1 MRIKPVAAA
10 VTSLVAAG
18 LGAGAAAVAA
28 GRYGSRAA
36 LRPAPAG
43 PVGLDGAR
51 LRVIAAADGQ
61 VVLGPGSAPALLPET
76 YGLTGDGVHAVVGPL
91 LGAAPWGRRP
101 GGRLVRSLER
111 VTYGSL
117 APGTRVRLTPKVYAG
132 TPHSALGLAYEDVT
146 VDGPLG
152 PLPAWYVPGARGT
165 WVIAVHGL
173 GDTREQALTA
183 LPLLRELD
191 LPVLAPAYRGDP
203 GAPPPPDGR
212 GGLGHAEWPDLDAA
226 LGWALRHGARRVV
239 LYGWSVGA
247 TMALRTAA
255 ESAAADGVAG
265 LVLDSPVLDWRA
277 AVRALAGRSG
287 APGRLALP
295 ERLRGLAVLAAGE
308 HGELG
313 TALGVPAAP
322 TLVLQGR
329 ADDVAPLAAARA
341 FAARGGDRLLL
352 REVPDGRHA
361 ALWNATPH
369 AYEEAVRR
377 FLTPLL

>member
-10 VTSLVAAG
+10 LTGLLAGG

-36 LRPAPAG
+36 LRPAPPG
-43 PVGLDGAR
+43 PVGFDGAR
-51 LRVIAAADGQ
+51 LRVTATADGQ
-61 VVLGPGSAPALLPET
+61 VTLAPGSAPALLPET
-76 YGLTGDGVHAVVGPL
+76 YGLAGHRVHAVVGPVL
-91 LGAAPWGRRP
+91 RAEARE
-101 GGRLVRSLER
+101 GGRLVRRLER
-111 VTYGSL
+111 VTYGTL
-117 APGTRVRLTPKVYAG
+117 RAGTRVRLTPKVYAG
-132 TPHSALGLAYEDVT
+132 TPRSALGIAYEDVT

-165 WVIAVHGL
+165 WVIAVHGV

-183 LPLLRELD
+183 LPLLHELG
-191 LPVLAPAYRGDP
+191 LPVLVPAYRGDP
-203 GAPPPPDGR
+203 GAPPPPGGR
-212 GGLGHAEWPDLDAA
+212 GALGHAEWPDLDAA
-226 LGWALRHGARRVV
+226 LGWALRNGARRVA
-239 LYGWSVGA
+239 LYGWSTGA

-255 ESAAADGVAG
+255 ESAAADAVAG

-287 APGRLALP
+287 ASGRLALP
-295 ERLRGLAVLAAGE
+295 ARLRGLAVLAAGE
-308 HGELG
+308 YGELD
-313 TALGVPAAP
+313 TALAVPGAP
-322 TLVLQGR
+322 TLVLAGQ

-361 ALWNATPH
+361 ALWNATPD
-369 AYEEAVRR
+369 AYGDTLRR

>member
-1 MRIKPVAAA
+1 MTGMRITPAAAA
-10 VTSLVAAG
+10 VTSLLAAG

-36 LRPAPAG
+36 LRPAPDG
-43 PVGLDGAR
+43 PVGFGGTR
-51 LRVIAAADGQ
+51 LRVVAAADGR
-61 VVLGPGSAPALLPET
+61 VTLAPASAPALLPET
-76 YGLTGDGVHAVVGPL
+76 YGLAGDGVHAVAGPL
-91 LGAAPWGRRP
+91 LRSESRP
-101 GGRLVRSLER
+101 GGRLVRTLER

-117 APGTRVRLTPKVYAG
+117 DAGTRVRLTPKVYAG
-132 TPHSALGLAYEDVT
+132 TPRSALGIAYEDVA

-183 LPLLRELD
+183 LPLLHGLD

-212 GGLGHAEWPDLDAA
+212 GGLGRTEWPDLDAA
-226 LGWALRHGARRVV
+226 LRWALRNGARRVV
-239 LYGWSVGA
+239 LYGWSAGA
-247 TMALRTAA
+247 AMALRTAA
-255 ESAAADGVAG
+255 VSAAADSVAG

-287 APGRLALP
+287 PPGRLALP
-295 ERLRGLAVLAAGE
+295 DPLRGLAVLAAGE
-308 HGELG
+308 YGELA
-313 TALGVPAAP
+313 TPLAVPDAP
-322 TLVLQGR
+322 TLILQGR

-369 AYEEAVRR
+369 AYEDTLRR

>member
-1 MRIKPVAAA
+1 MAGMRITPVAAA

-36 LRPAPAG
+36 LRPGPAG

-61 VVLGPGSAPALLPET
+61 VTLGPGSAPALLPER

-91 LGAAPWGRRP
+91 LRAESWP
-101 GGRLVRSLER
+101 GGRLVRRLER

-117 APGTRVRLTPKVYAG
+117 DPGTRVRLTPKVYAG
-132 TPHSALGLAYEDVT
+132 TPYSALGIPYEDVT

-165 WVIAVHGL
+165 WAIAVHGL

-183 LPLLRELD
+183 LPALRGLG

-203 GAPPPPDGR
+203 DAPPPPDGR

-226 LGWALRHGARRVV
+226 LRWALRHGARRVV
-239 LYGWSVGA
+239 LYGWSAGA

-295 ERLRGLAVLAAGE
+295 EPLRGLAVLAAGE
-308 HGELG
+308 FAELG
-313 TALGVPAAP
+313 AALDVPRAP
-322 TLVLQGR
+322 TLVLQGQ
-329 ADDVAPLAAARA
+329 ADDVAPLATARA

-369 AYEEAVRR
+369 AYEDTLRR

>member
-1 MRIKPVAAA
+1 MRIKPVATA

-36 LRPAPAG
+36 LRPGPAG
-43 PVGLDGAR
+43 PAGFGGAR
-51 LRVIAAADGQ
+51 LRVIAATDGQ
-61 VVLGPGSAPALLPET
+61 VTLAPGAAPALSPET
-76 YGLTGDGVHAVVGPL
+76 YGLTGDGVHAVVGPVL
-91 LGAAPWGRRP
+91 RAESWD
-101 GGRLVRSLER
+101 GGRLVRRLER

-117 APGTRVRLTPKVYAG
+117 DPGTRVRLTPKVYEG
-132 TPHSALGLAYEDVT
+132 TPASALGVAYEDVT

-165 WVIAVHGL
+165 CVIAAHGL
-173 GDTREQALTA
+173 GGTREQTLAA

-191 LPVLAPAYRGDP
+191 LPVLAPAQRGDP
-203 GAPPPPDGR
+203 GAPPPPGGR
-212 GGLGHAEWPDLDAA
+212 GALGHTEWPDLDAA
-226 LGWALRHGARRVV
+226 LHWALRNGARRAV
-239 LYGWSVGA
+239 LYGWSTGA

-265 LVLDSPVLDWRA
+265 VVLDSPVLDWRA

-287 APGRLALP
+287 APGRPALP
-295 ERLRGLAVLAAGE
+295 APLRGLAVLAAGE
-308 HGELG
+308 YGELD
-313 TALGVPAAP
+313 APLAVPEAP
-322 TLVLQGR
+322 SLLLQGQ
-329 ADDVAPLAAARA
+329 ADDVAPPAAARA

-361 ALWNATPH
+361 ALWNATPR
-369 AYEEAVRR
+369 AYEETLRR

>member
-1 MRIKPVAAA
+1 MRIKPAAA
-10 VTSLVAAG
+10 ALTSFLAAG

-36 LRPAPAG
+36 LRPAPPG
-43 PVGLDGAR
+43 PVGFDGIR
-51 LRVIAAADGQ
+51 LRVIAAAGGE
-61 VVLGPGSAPALLPET
+61 VTLAPGSPPALLPET
-76 YGLTGDGVHAVVGPL
+76 YGLAGDGVHAVVGPL
-91 LGAAPWGRRP
+91 LRAESWE

-117 APGTRVRLTPKVYAG
+117 DAGTRVRLTPKVYAG
-132 TPHSALGLAYEDVT
+132 TPRSALGLAYEDVT

-183 LPLLRELD
+183 LPLLRELG

-212 GGLGHAEWPDLDAA
+212 AALGHAEWPDLDAA
-226 LGWALRHGARRVV
+226 LHWALRHGARRVV
-239 LYGWSVGA
+239 LYGWSAGA

-277 AVRALAGRSG
+277 AIRALAGRSG
-287 APGRLALP
+287 APGRRALP
-295 ERLRGLAVLAAGE
+295 ARLRGLAVLAAGE
-308 HGELG
+308 HAELG
-313 TALGVPAAP
+313 TPLAVPEAP
-322 TLVLQGR
+322 TLVLAGQ
-329 ADDVAPLAAARA
+329 ADDVAPLAAAHA

-361 ALWNATPH
+361 ALWNATPQ
-369 AYEEAVRR
+369 AYEETVRR

>member
-1 MRIKPVAAA
+1 MRITPAAAA
-10 VTSLVAAG
+10 VTSLLAAG

-43 PVGLDGAR
+43 PVGFGGAR
-51 LRVIAAADGQ
+51 LRVIAAADGR
-61 VVLGPGSAPALLPET
+61 VTLAPGSAPALRPER
-76 YGLTGDGVHAVVGPL
+76 YGLAGDGVHAVVGPL
-91 LGAAPWGRRP
+91 LRAESWP

-117 APGTRVRLTPKVYAG
+117 DAGTRVRLTPKVYTG
-132 TPHSALGLAYEDVT
+132 TPATALRIAYEDVT
-146 VDGPLG
+146 VEGPLG
-152 PLPAWYVPGARGT
+152 PLPAWYVPGSRGT

-183 LPLLRELD
+183 LPLLHELG

-203 GAPPPPDGR
+203 DAPPPPGGR
-212 GGLGHAEWPDLDAA
+212 GALGHAEWPDLDAA
-226 LGWALRHGARRVV
+226 LRWALRRGARRVV
-239 LYGWSVGA
+239 LYGWSAGA

-255 ESAAADGVAG
+255 ESPAADGIAG
-265 LVLDSPVLDWRA
+265 LVLDSPLLDWRA

-295 ERLRGLAVLAAGE
+295 APLRGLAVLAAE
-308 HGELG
+308 EYRELDA
-313 TALGVPAAP
+313 ALAVPDAP

-361 ALWNATPH
+361 ALWNATPE
-369 AYEEAVRR
+369 AYEETLRR